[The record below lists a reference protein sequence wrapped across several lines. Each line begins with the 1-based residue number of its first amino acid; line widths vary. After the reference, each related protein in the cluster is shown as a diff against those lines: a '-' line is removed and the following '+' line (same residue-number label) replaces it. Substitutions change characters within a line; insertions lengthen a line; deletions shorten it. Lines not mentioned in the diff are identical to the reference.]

1 MKRIEVGILA
11 AVAAISV
18 SACASN
24 GGAVENEEVGSTK
37 EQLTGPGA
45 DGIFGSDTLAEAMNT
60 ALAASPSALVY
71 YGSGSGNGEKCL
83 RGQAVTYSGATYC
96 NGTRDQAIA
105 PMSRNLNG
113 CQAGE
118 KSNRI
123 ALDGIGIWSASSQT
137 ISDLSIADV
146 RKAFC
151 GSDGSGSAAAC
162 TTTTWSGLSNGASA
176 TNPAATIV
184 KYRRDDA
191 SGTTDTFKTILA
203 NNGLACSAFCA
214 DVTVV
219 VDTEQ
224 GPKLSTDG
232 TGASSVQPPCLAS
245 DTATDCIGRLANA
258 NSAVLSYA
266 GLGATAKAPAKALSV
281 AGKTPTTA
289 NIRALITSPS
299 SAYAFARFLYINES
313 TTNVRNAEETK
324 FYNWAFGKAPQ
335 GTAATKLNFETKLTG
350 SGFIACT
357 DPAASGHVALDCGTA
372 ACP

>member
-18 SACASN
+18 AACGSN
-24 GGAVENEEVGSTK
+24 GGASENEEVGSTK
-37 EQLTGPGA
+37 EFLTGPGA
-45 DGIFGSDTLAEAMNT
+45 DGIFGSDTLAEAMNA
-60 ALAASPSALVY
+60 ALAASPSTLVY

-96 NGTRDQAIA
+96 SGTRDQSIA

-137 ISDLSIADV
+137 ISDLSLADV

-151 GSDGSGSAAAC
+151 GTDGSGSAAAC
-162 TTTTWSGLSNGASA
+162 TATTWSTLSNGASA
-176 TNPAATIV
+176 ANPSATIV

-191 SGTTDTFKTILA
+191 SGTTDTFKSILSA
-203 NNGLACSAFCA
+203 AGLACTAFCA
-214 DVTVV
+214 DVKVV

-232 TGASSVQPPCLAS
+232 TGASSIQPPCQAS

-258 NSAVLSYA
+258 NSSVLAYA

-289 NIRALITSPS
+289 NIRNLITSPA
-299 SAYAFARFLYINES
+299 SAYAFARFLYLNES
-313 TTNVRNAEETK
+313 TTNARDAEETK
-324 FYNWAFGKAPQ
+324 FYNWAFGFAPQ
-335 GTAATKLNFETKLTG
+335 GSAATKLSFETKLTG
-350 SGFIACT
+350 AGFIACT
-357 DPAASGHVALDCGTA
+357 DPAASGHKALDCGTA